1 MKRVGSLVLA
11 AFISALALC
20 SCSRVQPEP
29 DTNVVS
35 NLAGLPD
42 AYGELVSVTTAAEYP
57 DWAQLWFVDDE
68 GVIRM
73 VRVQFELEQ
82 IHNDVLIIPRQL
94 GTTEEES

>member
-1 MKRVGSLVLA
+1 MKRFCSLLLAISVLL
-11 AFISALALC
+11 LAGV
-20 SCSRVQPEP
+20 SCTRVQPEP

-35 NLAGLPD
+35 NLAGLPS

-73 VRVQFELEQ
+73 VRVQFELSQ
-82 IHNDVLIIPRQL
+82 IHNDVLVIPRQ
-94 GTTEEES
+94 